1 MYSSSSLWGGRFQEQ
16 IASTALEYTES
27 LAVDAAMLTEDVW
40 GSKAHVIML
49 NAGGIIDDEDARAI
63 LSGLG
68 SASREID
75 EHTFAMDVADE
86 DVHMNVERYVT
97 SRHGKRGARMHTARS
112 RNDQVVTDTR
122 MHTRTLVLGVE
133 QELIA
138 LQETL
143 LALATDHADTLT
155 MGYTHTQHAQPI
167 TIGYWAT
174 AYVSMFR
181 RDLTR
186 LSQAY
191 RSTDI
196 NPLGACALAGTSFP
210 TDRRLTTE
218 LLGFAAVQENGL
230 DAVSSRD
237 FGLEFLAA
245 LAIMVSNTSKMAE
258 EIVYWSTHEFRLVEV
273 ADGYAMGS
281 SIMPQK
287 KNPCVAELIRGKT
300 GKVYGRLVEL
310 LTTMK
315 GIPTGYNRDLQE
327 DKPPIWEAAAS
338 ALSTVRTLN
347 GLLSTLRFNE
357 DRMRELAHKNFA
369 LATEVADY
377 LVKTQNIPFRECHRI
392 VGEAVGTLYRSGRTF
407 EDVQATVDALAAA
420 GATVTERELAPVLD
434 PVVSVNSH
442 TSLGGTAPAEVL
454 RMVKAERD
462 WLEAHKQ
469 TFDERQERIESAFR
483 RTEAVS
489 AAVIAGSSVHDALH
503 SLGGNHH
510 G

>member
-1 MYSSSSLWGGRFQEQ
+1 MNSNSLWGGRFQEP
-16 IASTALEYTES
+16 IASTALTYTES
-27 LAVDAAMLTEDVW
+27 LSADSAMLLEDIW

-49 NAGGIIDDEDARAI
+49 AASGIIDDEDARAI
-63 LSGLG
+63 LSGL
-68 SASREID
+68 ASVGKEVD
-75 EHTFAMDVADE
+75 EHTFTLDVADE
-86 DVHMNVERYVT
+86 DVHLNVERYVT
-97 SRHGKRGARMHTARS
+97 RLHGKSGARMHTARS

-122 MHTRTLVLGVE
+122 MHTRSLILDIERELV
-133 QELIA
+133 A
-138 LQETL
+138 LQDTL
-143 LALATDHADTLT
+143 LTLATDHADTLT

-167 TIGYWAT
+167 TVGYWAT
-174 AYVSMFR
+174 AYVGMFR

-218 LLGFAAVQENGL
+218 LLGFAEVQENGL
-230 DAVSSRD
+230 DAISSRD
-237 FGLEFLAA
+237 FGLEFLST
-245 LAIMVSNTSKMAE
+245 LTILVSNISKMAE
-258 EIVYWSTHEFRLVEV
+258 EIVYWSTHEFGLVDV

-310 LTTMK
+310 LTMMK

-338 ALSTVRTLN
+338 ATSTVCTLN

-377 LVKTQNIPFRECHRI
+377 LVKTQNMPFRECHRV
-392 VGEAVGTLYRSGRTF
+392 VGDAVGRLYRKGLTF
-407 EDVQATVDALAAA
+407 EDAGETARALAAA
-420 GATVTERELAPVLD
+420 GATVTAEELAPVLD
-434 PVVSVNSH
+434 PMVSVNSH
-442 TSLGGTAPAEVL
+442 TSLGGTAPAEVR
-454 RMVKAERD
+454 RMIQVECE
-462 WLEAHKQ
+462 WLERHRKHIN
-469 TFDERQERIESAFR
+469 ERRERVQSAFQ
-483 RTEAVS
+483 RTEMIS
-489 AAVIAGSSVHDALH
+489 AAVIAGSSVVDAMKHWQGSNH
-503 SLGGNHH
+503 SD
-510 G
+510 

>member
-1 MYSSSSLWGGRFQEQ
+1 MQSNSLWGGRFQEQ

-27 LAVDAAMLTEDVW
+27 LAVDAAMLTEDIW
-40 GSKAHVIML
+40 GSRAHVIML
-49 NAGGIIDDEDARAI
+49 GANGIIDDEDTRAI
-63 LSGLG
+63 LSGLE
-68 SASREID
+68 SARKEVD
-75 EHTFAMDVADE
+75 ENTFTLDVADE

-97 SRHGKRGARMHTARS
+97 SRHGRRGARMHTARS
-112 RNDQVVTDTR
+112 RNDQVITDTR
-122 MHTRTLVLGVE
+122 LHTRGLILGIEREV
-133 QELIA
+133 IA
-138 LQETL
+138 LQDTL
-143 LALATDHADTLT
+143 LTLAADHTDTLS

-174 AYVSMFR
+174 AYVGMFR
-181 RDLTR
+181 RDLVR
-186 LSQAY
+186 LRNAY

-196 NPLGACALAGTSFP
+196 NPLGAGALAGTSFP

-218 LLGFAAVQENGL
+218 LLGFADVQENGL

-237 FGLEFLAA
+237 FGLEFLSA
-245 LAIMVSNTSKMAE
+245 LAILVSNISKIAE

-281 SIMPQK
+281 SMMPQK

-310 LTTMK
+310 LTMMK

-327 DKPPIWEAAAS
+327 DKPPIWEASASAAS
-338 ALSTVRTLN
+338 TIRTLN
-347 GLLSTLRFNE
+347 GLLSTLRFHP

-392 VGEAVGTLYRSGRTF
+392 VGETVGSLYRRNLTF
-407 EDVQATVDALAAA
+407 ENVEETVQALAAA
-420 GATVTERELAPVLD
+420 GAKVTAEEIAPVLD

-454 RMVKAERD
+454 RMIKAERER
-462 WLEAHKQ
+462 LEEHTQDVEAR
-469 TFDERQERIESAFR
+469 EERISRAFR
-483 RTEAVS
+483 GTEAIS
-489 AAVIAGSSVHDALH
+489 AAVI
-503 SLGGNHH
+503 GGT
-510 G
+510 GVRAAVAQWRGESQ